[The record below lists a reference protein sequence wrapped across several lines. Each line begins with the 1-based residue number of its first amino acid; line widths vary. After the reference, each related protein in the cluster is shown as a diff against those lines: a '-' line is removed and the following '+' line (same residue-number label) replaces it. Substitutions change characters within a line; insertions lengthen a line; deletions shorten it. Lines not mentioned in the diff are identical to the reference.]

1 MRVVELAY
9 SSPPKYFG
17 EAGMAVLQTSTA
29 GRNCT
34 VLLE

>member
-29 GRNCT
+29 GRSHT